1 MPAGKGISQLTQVST
16 VTDGD
21 LFLITDDSTGASR
34 RVSWPDLEASINNI
48 TLADNTTGAFTF
60 AEGANNYITI
70 DTTNGSEKTIF
81 HQDIQ
86 VNQTLSL
93 GASGAQ
99 FFAFNEDTVK
109 VKYANWYS
117 SNTRQYGQGQLWY
130 EQWFGAI
137 DDTAG
142 AANRRI
148 GFYLDTPSHGASDA
162 AGGSGQH
169 PNNDRMHIDLDGV
182 FIRNDLVVNETLTV
196 TGNTTLNGT
205 LTLPDADI
213 TFQDNNGTYPTSGKG
228 FYWDLNTD
236 EARIYAIQSAND
248 YIDLVFKVSDNT
260 NNQNDRWVFWL
271 DSYEGQSADSYPL
284 TMSADNAWFFCDPS
298 TTDGKPDTNDWK
310 VIINSSGA
318 IRQKA
323 PSSVT
328 PLDNGELVVE
338 ATNNTT
344 LTFKLKGSDGVV
356 RSGSLT
362 LS

>member
-1 MPAGKGISQLTQVST
+1 MPAGKGISQLTQVTT

-34 RVSWPDLEASINNI
+34 RVSWPNVEASINNI

-70 DTTNGSEKTIF
+70 DTTDGSEKTIF

-93 GASGAQ
+93 GASGSQ
-99 FFAFNEDTVK
+99 FFAFNEDTIK

-130 EQWFGAI
+130 ELWFAAI
-137 DDTAG
+137 DDTGG

-148 GFYLDTPSHGASDA
+148 GFYLDAPSHGASDT

-182 FIRNDLVVNETLTV
+182 YIADDLEVN
-196 TGNTTLNGT
+196 GDIILN
-205 LTLPDADI
+205 
-213 TFQDNNGTYPTSGKG
+213 
-228 FYWDLNTD
+228 
-236 EARIYAIQSAND
+236 
-248 YIDLVFKVSDNT
+248 
-260 NNQNDRWVFWL
+260 
-271 DSYEGQSADSYPL
+271 
-284 TMSADNAWFFCDPS
+284 
-298 TTDGKPDTNDWK
+298 
-310 VIINSSGA
+310 
-318 IRQKA
+318 
-323 PSSVT
+323 PSSSQT
-328 PLDNGELVVE
+328 PANNGELVVE

-356 RSGSLT
+356 RTGTLT